1 METKPEEATL
11 AAAAAAEEDAL
22 RLKRRNRLMQEKVAL
37 YKFEKEKCAGHEAEI
52 RTLPRGDGRTNPK
65 SVGISGGSRGGGGAR
80 VVSHFNSAELRARR
94 DRELEGGRMRRRTI
108 DENTSAV
115 ARDGRTRSLV
125 HLATARGEVLRQK
138 VTMDTKKALRST
150 AASEVGI
157 PGKVDS

>member
-1 METKPEEATL
+1 
-11 AAAAAAEEDAL
+11 
-22 RLKRRNRLMQEKVAL
+22 
-37 YKFEKEKCAGHEAEI
+37 
-52 RTLPRGDGRTNPK
+52 
-65 SVGISGGSRGGGGAR
+65 
-80 VVSHFNSAELRARR
+80 
-94 DRELEGGRMRRRTI
+94 MRRRTI

>member
-65 SVGISGGSRGGGGAR
+65 SVGISGGSRGGGG
-80 VVSHFNSAELRARR
+80 RASCQPLQQRGVASPTGQGV
-94 DRELEGGRMRRRTI
+94 GGGA
-108 DENTSAV
+108 N
-115 ARDGRTRSLV
+115 
-125 HLATARGEVLRQK
+125 
-138 VTMDTKKALRST
+138 
-150 AASEVGI
+150 AA
-157 PGKVDS
+157 